1 MIDWNSQTAD
11 YAIVALENSRTGGTE
26 VADGR
31 PAFRADQFIGMRSEA
46 EIGKFLDATAAYLP
60 LANSFRMQVNAK
72 SLHPDVPGSDMVAA
86 ALRAV
91 AARGYGIILV
101 YTDPVFHGD
110 RPKDDAYWA
119 ANVSV
124 LDGRPIELDGEV
136 VSRRNRRALYSWGA
150 ASPEYDPVD
159 YLRDG
164 WGAVLDWLD
173 ANPEVK
179 AQVRGYELVNEP
191 GRVYTDANNPTEMRA
206 YAEAMVEVW
215 GAHKDR
221 WTSGA
226 SSAPARI
233 LVDIAGGGSGRVG
246 ALDRVAPGRAE
257 SALDLIRGRIGAPL
271 VWSVHTFTDTSLEEF
286 RSPDSHTGLVKLAGD
301 DILITET
308 QFDGDFQLMG
318 AESGPLRDL
327 AARYGVAGRPGV
339 ALEPADF
346 YADGQAR
353 LAPWMGWELLDPILG
368 SRNYFGAR
376 EKPWYGAA
384 GIGSGFWTPVGFD
397 ASMFVGYSGKNVE
410 VARDISAFANL
421 MWSAGD
427 PPRVAPLPE
436 GTGCGAVDVCI
447 ADAEAM
453 VARRPHLAP
462 RIGAGSDGPDVIA
475 GVDSPATE
483 GGRRYFRQ
491 GGKEQFAGQTR
502 EDADFA
508 SNGDMAYGRGGDDR
522 ITLAGGDDF
531 GFGGPGADQIDGG
544 TGHDVL
550 LGGDGDD
557 SIGGGEG
564 DDVVEGGAG
573 NDTLSGGPGVN
584 LIKGDAGDDVM
595 IAGPGVDWFY
605 LDAAG
610 DGQDTIRGFAWGTD
624 RLVVAD
630 PFTGDDKRRVETVNT
645 SAPLTEHS
653 YAPGGTVV
661 FVP

>member
-46 EIGKFLDATAAYLP
+46 EIGKYLDATAAYLP

-221 WTSGA
+221 WTSG
-226 SSAPARI
+226 SNPAPARI
-233 LVDIAGGGSGRVG
+233 LVDVAGGGSGRVG

-308 QFDGDFQLMG
+308 QFDGDFSSWGRTAARCATSPPATGSRGGRAWRSSPRISMRTAAPTLPRGWGGSCWTRSSAAATISAPAKSRGTARQ
-318 AESGPLRDL
+318 ASAAASGPRS
-327 AARYGVAGRPGV
+327 A
-339 ALEPADF
+339 
-346 YADGQAR
+346 
-353 LAPWMGWELLDPILG
+353 
-368 SRNYFGAR
+368 S
-376 EKPWYGAA
+376 
-384 GIGSGFWTPVGFD
+384 TPRCSW
-397 ASMFVGYSGKNVE
+397 AT
-410 VARDISAFANL
+410 R
-421 MWSAGD
+421 
-427 PPRVAPLPE
+427 
-436 GTGCGAVDVCI
+436 
-447 ADAEAM
+447 
-453 VARRPHLAP
+453 ARRS
-462 RIGAGSDGPDVIA
+462 R
-475 GVDSPATE
+475 SPAT
-483 GGRRYFRQ
+483 
-491 GGKEQFAGQTR
+491 
-502 EDADFA
+502 
-508 SNGDMAYGRGGDDR
+508 SPPSP
-522 ITLAGGDDF
+522 I
-531 GFGGPGADQIDGG
+531 
-544 TGHDVL
+544 
-550 LGGDGDD
+550 
-557 SIGGGEG
+557 
-564 DDVVEGGAG
+564 
-573 NDTLSGGPGVN
+573 
-584 LIKGDAGDDVM
+584 
-595 IAGPGVDWFY
+595 
-605 LDAAG
+605 
-610 DGQDTIRGFAWGTD
+610 
-624 RLVVAD
+624 
-630 PFTGDDKRRVETVNT
+630 
-645 SAPLTEHS
+645 
-653 YAPGGTVV
+653 
-661 FVP
+661 